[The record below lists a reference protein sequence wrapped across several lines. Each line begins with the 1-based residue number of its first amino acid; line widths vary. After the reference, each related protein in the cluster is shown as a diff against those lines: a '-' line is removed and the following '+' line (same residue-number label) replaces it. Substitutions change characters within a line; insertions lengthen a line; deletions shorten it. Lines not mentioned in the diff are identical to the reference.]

1 MLKLVV
7 TDLDG
12 TFLNNE
18 GSFDKELF
26 DETHKM
32 MKENGVVFAACT
44 GKQCERVEELFDG
57 HSDIWVLGDSAT
69 RIKRDGEL
77 IKDFPLDKA
86 LGNELIRGIEA
97 YDHRVTVIACTGE
110 SAYVSS
116 DISEI
121 DYRVVRDSYKELR
134 KTDDLTAIKSD
145 LVKITIYDKSQR
157 SAQIKQHLL
166 EQEYTKTVYMVASEP
181 AWMDITAADVHKGKT
196 VQKLQ
201 EIVGATKEETMSF
214 GDGENDVEL
223 MSIAAYNFAMANA
236 CENTKAAA
244 SFITKTN
251 EENSVLLT
259 IQKMIRLMK

>member
-97 YDHRVTVIACTGE
+97 YDHRVTVIACTG
-110 SAYVSS
+110 
-116 DISEI
+116 ISI
-121 DYRVVRDSYKELR
+121 C
-134 KTDDLTAIKSD
+134 
-145 LVKITIYDKSQR
+145 
-157 SAQIKQHLL
+157 
-166 EQEYTKTVYMVASEP
+166 
-181 AWMDITAADVHKGKT
+181 
-196 VQKLQ
+196 KL
-201 EIVGATKEETMSF
+201 G
-214 GDGENDVEL
+214 
-223 MSIAAYNFAMANA
+223 Y
-236 CENTKAAA
+236 
-244 SFITKTN
+244 
-251 EENSVLLT
+251 
-259 IQKMIRLMK
+259 IRN